1 MRRKRREPQQSRSQV
16 TVEAILDSVS
26 RVIRERGAAAL
37 TTNRI
42 ADTAG
47 VSIGTLY
54 QYFSNKQD
62 IFNALHERQFGRMAE
77 RVKESLVAAEGGS
90 LDDLLVLLVNA
101 VIAERLEDP
110 DMHRFL
116 ATTVPRRAETK
127 AHPLFEAFFLAVLSH
142 RDELRRDCDLHRFV
156 FVLSHMIESLANAA
170 VLSRPPSV
178 TLEDARDSAISAIRA
193 VVAIEASAA
202 KI

>member
-26 RVIRERGAAAL
+26 RVIREQGAAAL

-54 QYFSNKQD
+54 QYFANKQD

-77 RVKESLVAAEGGS
+77 RVKEALVATEGSS
-90 LDDLLVLLVNA
+90 LDDLLVLLIDE

-116 ATTVPRRAETK
+116 ATTVPRRSETK
-127 AHPLFEAFFLAVLSH
+127 AHPLFEAFFLAVSAH
-142 RDELRRDCDLHRFV
+142 RDELRRDCDLNRFV
-156 FVLSHMIESLANAA
+156 FVLSHMIESLANAT
-170 VLSRPPSV
+170 VLSRPSSV
-178 TLEDARDSAISAIRA
+178 TLEDARASAISAIRA
-193 VVAIEASAA
+193 VVATETRCSQ
-202 KI
+202 